1 MLLILLSI
9 VEVFWIGNTHGLDP
23 ISNKSILMGNLLQSF
38 QWGLYTVGIF
48 FIIQMLIGLLLP
60 KVSYFIYKLILS
72 LLILGQ
78 ISLIFYFSETL
89 VPLGADFFTYS
100 FEDLIETV
108 QAAGALNIYSV
119 FASIFALVLIFL
131 SLSAGRFIKFN
142 FKTTIVFSVFT
153 YAFLLV
159 LLIIPIDKSGGL
171 SGLESNLAENKSL
184 FFYQESYDYFSKS
197 QNIYFDF
204 YLENSS
210 SQRGLVQKEYIDPSY
225 PFLHINNYPDVLGPY
240 FSEFDTIPDLV
251 FIIVEG
257 LGKAYSGPGAYLGS
271 WTPFLDSLADHSLYW
286 KNNLSTTGRTFGVL
300 SGIFG
305 GLPFGR
311 NGFMEKTPVPYHSTM
326 LSLLKKDGYQIN
338 YYIGAD
344 KEFDNAATFMNYQ
357 GVDNL
362 VDIDKFDPEFSK
374 SPSVS
379 GFSWGYADKENFR
392 NGLKKLPN
400 TDQAQVNIF
409 QTMSSHSPFVIPEQ
423 DFYNKKFEKFL
434 NEKGYSHPTIKLEN
448 YKAEL
453 ASVLYVDDAI
463 KEFFKA
469 YLKREKA
476 TNTIFI
482 ITGDHRLPE
491 IPMSTKIDR
500 FHVPLI
506 IYSPKLERDKY
517 MDAVNTHF
525 EIAPSLLAFLQ
536 HNYDLKLPETV
547 AWRGAVLDTAAQF
560 ESKITHA
567 LMRNKYQF
575 GDYLDG
581 NYFISDKDLY
591 VLSDNMNIDLVDK
604 PEVFSRLQNS
614 FEEYK
619 AKDNFAMENNA
630 ILPQ

>member
-1 MLLILLSI
+1 M
-9 VEVFWIGNTHGLDP
+9 
-23 ISNKSILMGNLLQSF
+23 
-38 QWGLYTVGIF
+38 
-48 FIIQMLIGLLLP
+48 
-60 KVSYFIYKLILS
+60 YKLILS
-72 LLILGQ
+72 ALILGQ
-78 ISLIFYFSETL
+78 VCLMFYFSETL

-100 FEDLIETV
+100 VADLIETV
-108 QAAGALNIYSV
+108 RAAGALNVFSMIGAIIALAIVFLILNAGTLFKYS
-119 FASIFALVLIFL
+119 
-131 SLSAGRFIKFN
+131 

-153 YAFLLV
+153 YIFLIV
-159 LLIIPIDKSGGL
+159 LLIIPVAMPAGYSN
-171 SGLESNLAENKSL
+171 LETNLAENKSL
-184 FFYQESYDYFSKS
+184 YFYEESYDYFSKS

-210 SQRGLVQKEYIDPSY
+210 NQNSLVQKEYLDPSY
-225 PFLHINNYPDVLGPY
+225 PFLHKNSYPDVLGPY
-240 FSEFDTIPDLV
+240 FSEFDTIPNLV

-257 LGKAYSGPGAYLGS
+257 LGKAYSGPDAYLGS

-305 GLPFGR
+305 GLPFGK
-311 NGFMEKTPVPYHSTM
+311 NGFMEKTPIPYHATM
-326 LSLLKKDGYQIN
+326 LSMLKKDGYQVN

-344 KEFDNAATFMNYQ
+344 KEFDNVAAFMNYQ
-357 GVDNL
+357 GIDNL
-362 VDIDKFDPEFSK
+362 VDIDKFDPEFRK

-379 GFSWGYADKENFR
+379 GFTWGYADKENFR
-392 NGLKKLPN
+392 NGLKRLPV

-423 DFYNKKFEKFL
+423 EVYNQKFEKFL
-434 NEKGYSHPTIKLEN
+434 REKDYSHTTIKLEN
-448 YKAEL
+448 YKREL
-453 ASVLYVDDAI
+453 ASILYVDDAI
-463 KEFFKA
+463 KEFLTT
-469 YLKREKA
+469 YLKKEKA
-476 TNTIFI
+476 ANTIFI

-506 IYSPKLERDKY
+506 IYSPKLKRSKY

-536 HNYDLKLPETV
+536 HNYNLKMPESV
-547 AWRGAVLDTAAQF
+547 AWRGTVLDTVAQF
-560 ESKITHA
+560 ESKVTHA

-581 NYFISDKDLY
+581 YYFISDNDLY
-591 VLSDNMNIDLVDK
+591 MISDNMNIDLIDR
-604 PEVFSRLQNS
+604 PDIFSRLHSS

-630 ILPQ
+630 ILPQK